1 MLFRLST
8 ALLLLVLAA
17 GCGGG
22 DEALPATQIDVRD
35 VRLTREEGAGV
46 PYISGTLV
54 NLTGTTISSVQVK
67 VNLYDSQN
75 TRVDEMVFPV
85 RDLAPG
91 AEVPFRHAV
100 NSDADVASARI
111 GEVLR
116 L

>member
-1 MLFRLST
+1 MFLRTLFALS
-8 ALLLLVLAA
+8 LLVLAA

-22 DEALPATQIDVRD
+22 DEALPGTQIDVRD

-54 NLTGTTISSVQVK
+54 NLTGSVIPSVQVK
-67 VNLYDSQN
+67 VNLYDGQN
-75 TRVDEMVFPV
+75 TKVDEMVFPV

-100 NSDADVASARI
+100 NSEADVASARI